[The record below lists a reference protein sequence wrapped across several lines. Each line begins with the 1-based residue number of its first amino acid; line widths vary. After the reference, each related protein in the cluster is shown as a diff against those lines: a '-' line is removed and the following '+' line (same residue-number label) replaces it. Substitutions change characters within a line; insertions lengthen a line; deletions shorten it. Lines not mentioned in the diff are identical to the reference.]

1 MRLHTP
7 MFSSIS
13 VTFLL
18 HLVMNT
24 NLVFCSTSSKNIWS
38 SWVMTGGLSEFPNLR
53 SMALQN
59 TSTSDQLYLRLLSHE
74 TTYCRKRGWESFSCA
89 FLSTFQFSS
98 WNKRRPS
105 CWNIALMLEGR
116 RMIEKST
123 YNLLL
128 SPQWQGRKL
137 YKVHGIRSQQVTNPT
152 MLLHHSKVQRQDKS
166 GVTS

>member
-1 MRLHTP
+1 
-7 MFSSIS
+7 
-13 VTFLL
+13 
-18 HLVMNT
+18 
-24 NLVFCSTSSKNIWS
+24 
-38 SWVMTGGLSEFPNLR
+38 
-53 SMALQN
+53 
-59 TSTSDQLYLRLLSHE
+59 
-74 TTYCRKRGWESFSCA
+74 
-89 FLSTFQFSS
+89 
-98 WNKRRPS
+98 
-105 CWNIALMLEGR
+105 MLEGR